1 MAELKKKALSEPEED
16 EMKRG
21 IEKYIEQDSSIPVD
35 NQIEDS
41 DEEIDIEIILYV
53 YHVNEVK
60 YKNLKT

>member
-16 EMKRG
+16 EMKGG

-41 DEEIDIEIILYV
+41 DEEIDIEAYIKYATIFFLQNLIISF
-53 YHVNEVK
+53 
-60 YKNLKT
+60 